1 MPSNNKKSFCPL
13 FFLLSLLS
21 APAPNCGGE
30 SVVRKL
36 GGSWKKSGLAVVP
49 CGSDIFEECFELEGS
64 ESELLRLSMLPVP
77 ERGQQQQQPCWQVR
91 GEATMSFAD
100 GEDGNNKKAEYF
112 DLVARCGG
120 SSSSSSSSVSGYL
133 VHRIGE
139 EEAEPRKV
147 YRISQEAGT
156 DDRVKK
162 IMASTL
168 LN

>member
-1 MPSNNKKSFCPL
+1 MSSNYKKYLRPL

-30 SVVRKL
+30 SVVREL

-77 ERGQQQQQPCWQVR
+77 ELGLQQQQLQLCWQIR
-91 GEATMSFAD
+91 GEATLSFAY
-100 GEDGNNKKAEYF
+100 GEDGDQKAEYF

-120 SSSSSSSSVSGYL
+120 SSSSSSSSSSVSGYL
-133 VHRIGE
+133 VHRTSEDE
-139 EEAEPRKV
+139 EVEPRKV
-147 YRISQEAGT
+147 YRFSQEAET
-156 DDRVKK
+156 DDRVRKECH
-162 IMASTL
+162 
-168 LN
+168 